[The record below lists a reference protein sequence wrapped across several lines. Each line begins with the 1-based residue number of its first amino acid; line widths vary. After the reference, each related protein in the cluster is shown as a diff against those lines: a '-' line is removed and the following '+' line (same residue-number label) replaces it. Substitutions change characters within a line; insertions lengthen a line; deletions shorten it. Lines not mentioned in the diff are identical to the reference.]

1 MNNLFGLPDGVM
13 DAIIMS
19 AINQSVQSS
28 KKGGVT
34 PETPKKGVTPTEG
47 AEAAKK
53 IYDSYIAAGFSNDQ
67 AFELLKL
74 VLSK

>member
-1 MNNLFGLPDGVM
+1 MNTANKRSMKNPHPVAPKQDVPPEDG
-13 DAIIMS
+13 A
-19 AINQSVQSS
+19 
-28 KKGGVT
+28 T
-34 PETPKKGVTPTEG
+34 
-47 AEAAKK
+47 AAKK